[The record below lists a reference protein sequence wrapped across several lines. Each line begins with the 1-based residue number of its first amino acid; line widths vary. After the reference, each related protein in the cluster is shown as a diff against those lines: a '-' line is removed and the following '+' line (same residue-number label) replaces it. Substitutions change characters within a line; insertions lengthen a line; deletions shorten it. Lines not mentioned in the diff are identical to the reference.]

1 MTNNE
6 VIKSVR
12 YTLDIKN
19 SEVAQL
25 IKDGGVE
32 LSALE
37 TANILKHE
45 DDEGFAECPIET
57 IHAFLDGLI
66 LKRRGPSDSSAPKQ
80 ATDRINNTIVLRKL
94 RIAFEMKDT
103 DMIATLKKAG
113 FTVSK
118 GEINAL
124 FRAPTHKHYMKC
136 GDQFL
141 RNFLK
146 GLALTFRPDAQSPVK
161 ESPPVKSPTKKSP
174 WDNLKPGRTD

>member
-6 VIKSVR
+6 VMISVR

-19 SEVAQL
+19 KEVAQM

-32 LSALE
+32 LSVLDVVS
-37 TANILKHE
+37 ILKGE
-45 DDEGFAECPIET
+45 NEEGFVACPAET

-66 LKRRGPSDSSAPKQ
+66 LKRRGPNDRPTSKSSTASI
-80 ATDRINNTIVLRKL
+80 DNNRVLRKL
-94 RIAFEMKDT
+94 RIAFEMRDT
-103 DMIATLKKAG
+103 DMIDTMKDVG
-113 FTVSK
+113 FSVSK

-124 FRAPTHKHYMKC
+124 FRAPEHRHYMKC

-146 GLALTFRPDAQSPVK
+146 GLTHKFRPGAK
-161 ESPPVKSPTKKSP
+161 APPTNSSNDRNP
-174 WDNLKPGRTD
+174 WANLKPKATT